1 MKLSFLGTLAL
12 LATLATA
19 NDGGNFG
26 ARDTEHGGCQNPSV
40 RKEWRS
46 LTDDE
51 KADWISSIKCLAHL
65 PHNPNLS
72 PTVKPDN
79 IPPVNETGSYWDDI
93 SYMHMDMNFVVRRT
107 CFGAVS
113 LILTATRQIHF
124 TGLFLPWHRWYM
136 HSVETALREKCG
148 FSGTMPYWDWT
159 RDAADFEGATIFA
172 EPDLRSGL
180 GGWGHSEDDYLV
192 HDGGFSYDFDL
203 AYPSP
208 HGLRRNY
215 TLRPWESDQF
225 AGLSV
230 ILDPSQEA
238 NISFTADKIQ
248 ALVNGHVGDY
258 VGFQFGFEDWEEAH
272 ASVHESTGGDMA
284 GNCPASAP
292 PSCIPGP
299 LWAPNDPLFFL
310 HHTTVDKV
318 WYDWQ
323 NNNPANKNIFKGG
336 SVQHVENRTMYLE
349 NPNGG
354 GPPLTLQSV
363 VTGEGMFDEWVI
375 GDYLST
381 TDGALCYV
389 YAE

>member
-12 LATLATA
+12 LATVATA
-19 NDGGNFG
+19 NDGGNLG
-26 ARDTEHGGCQNPSV
+26 ARDAEHGGCRNPSV

-72 PTVKPDN
+72 PTVKPDD

-93 SYMHMDMNFVVRRT
+93 SYMHMDMNFV
-107 CFGAVS
+107 
-113 LILTATRQIHF
+113 IHF

-136 HSVETALREKCG
+136 QSVENALREKCG

-172 EPDLRSGL
+172 EPDLKSGL
-180 GGWGHSEDDYLV
+180 GGWGHPEDDYLV
-192 HDGGFSYDFDL
+192 NDGGFSYDFDL

-258 VGFQFGFEDWEEAH
+258 VGFQFAFEDWEEAH
-272 ASVHESTGGDMA
+272 ASVHELTGGDMA

-292 PSCIPGP
+292 PSCKPGP

-323 NNNPANKNIFKGG
+323 NSNPANKNIFKGG
-336 SVQHVENRTMYLE
+336 SVQHVENRTMYLA

-354 GPPLTLQSV
+354 GPPLTPQSV
-363 VTGEGMFDEWVI
+363 ITGEGMFDEWVI

-381 TDGALCYV
+381 TDGPLCYI

>member
-1 MKLSFLGTLAL
+1 MKLSFLGALSL
-12 LATLATA
+12 LAAFA
-19 NDGGNFG
+19 SASSSEKVG
-26 ARDTEHGGCQNPSV
+26 ARDSEHNNCSNPAV

-51 KADWISSIKCLAHL
+51 KADWISSIKCLAHK
-65 PHNPNLS
+65 PHSPKFS

-79 IPPVNETGSYWDDI
+79 IPPVNENSSYWDDI
-93 SYMHMDMNFVVRRT
+93 SYIHMDMNFK
-107 CFGAVS
+107 
-113 LILTATRQIHF
+113 IHF

-136 HSVETALREKCG
+136 HSVEESLREMCG

-172 EPDLRSGL
+172 EPDLKSGL
-180 GGWGHSEDDYLV
+180 GGWGGPEDDYLV
-192 HDGGFSYDFDL
+192 RDGGFSYDFDL

-215 TLRPWESDQF
+215 TLRPWLSDQF
-225 AGLSV
+225 AGLNV
-230 ILDPSQEA
+230 ILDPSQMA

-248 ALVNGHVGDY
+248 ELVNGSEGDY
-258 VGFQFGFEDWEEAH
+258 VGFQFSFEDWEAAH
-272 ASVHESTGGDMA
+272 ASVHEMTGGDMA

-292 PSCIPGP
+292 ASCQPGP
-299 LWAPNDPLFFL
+299 LWAPNEPLFFL

-323 NNNPANKNIFKGG
+323 NKSPANKNAFKGG
-336 SVQHVENRTMYLE
+336 SVQRVDTRAMYLA

-354 GPPLTLQSV
+354 PPALTPQSV
-363 VTGEGMFDEWVI
+363 VTGEGIYDEWVI
-375 GDYLST
+375 EDYLST
-381 TDGALCYV
+381 TAGALCYV
-389 YAE
+389 YEE